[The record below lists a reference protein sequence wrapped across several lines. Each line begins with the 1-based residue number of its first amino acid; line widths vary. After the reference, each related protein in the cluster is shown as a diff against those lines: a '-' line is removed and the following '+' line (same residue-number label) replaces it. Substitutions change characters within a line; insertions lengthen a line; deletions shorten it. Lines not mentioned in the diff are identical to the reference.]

1 MAVFN
6 SYVSLPEG
14 NRGSPI
20 SGTPMGFLTHL
31 GSQDFSKSSALK
43 AQGRVAPSNFST
55 KTSAPDR
62 PILTVI
68 PEGFCL

>member
-1 MAVFN
+1 MGVPHFIIHFDWDFHEKPSN
-6 SYVSLPEG
+6 ELGDLPFLDF
-14 NRGSPI
+14 P
-20 SGTPMGFLTHL
+20 GFLRHL

-62 PILTVI
+62 
-68 PEGFCL
+68 